1 MPNEISLASLA
12 NGLGNL
18 SPAWGA
24 LMAEAASV
32 CLEDQGHGLS
42 MPLGVDGDVN
52 ERVMT
57 LHRDP
62 VDERARWSHNDA
74 ERATENGAYGVSL
87 LALQELTGLT
97 VLLQSRRGSG
107 FDFWLGPDSGFLF
120 QTGLR
125 LEISG
130 IRRGDEVAIRRR
142 LRSKLRQVER
152 SQLLA
157 PAYVAIVEF
166 SGPTLRVVKR

>member
-12 NGLGNL
+12 KGLGNL
-18 SPAWGA
+18 TAAYGA
-24 LMAEAASV
+24 LIAEAASV

-42 MPLGVDGDVN
+42 MALGIDGDFAAIV
-52 ERVMT
+52 T
-57 LHRDP
+57 LHREP

-74 ERATENGAYGVSL
+74 ERATENGAYGVAL

-107 FDFWLGPDSGFLF
+107 FDFWLGPETGYLF
-120 QTGLR
+120 QEGVR
-125 LEISG
+125 LEVSG
-130 IRRGDEVAIRRR
+130 IRRGDETSIRRR
-142 LRSKLRQVER
+142 LRSKLRQTEQSR
-152 SQLLA
+152 QLA

-166 SGPTLRVVKR
+166 SRPILRVVQR

>member
-12 NGLGNL
+12 KGQGNL
-18 SPAWGA
+18 TPACGA
-24 LMAEAASV
+24 MMAEAAAV

-42 MPLGVDGDVN
+42 VSLSIEGDFTEV
-52 ERVMT
+52 VT
-57 LHRDP
+57 LYREP
-62 VDERARWSHNDA
+62 VDERARWSHNDT

-120 QTGLR
+120 QAGIR
-125 LEISG
+125 LEVSG
-130 IRRGDEVAIRRR
+130 IRRGDETSIRRR
-142 LRSKLRQVER
+142 LRSKIRQTEQ
-152 SQLLA
+152 SQQLA
-157 PAYVAIVEF
+157 PAYVAVVEF
-166 SGPTLRVVKR
+166 SQPVLRVVRR

>member
-12 NGLGNL
+12 KGLGNL
-18 SPAWGA
+18 TPACGA
-24 LMAEAASV
+24 LMAEAAAV
-32 CLEDQGHGLS
+32 CLDDQGHGLS
-42 MPLGVDGDVN
+42 MPLSIDGDFD
-52 ERVMT
+52 EVMT
-57 LHRDP
+57 LRREP

-120 QTGLR
+120 QTGVR
-125 LEISG
+125 LEVSG
-130 IRRGDEVAIRRR
+130 IRRGNEISIRRR
-142 LRSKLRQVER
+142 LRSKLRQTE
-152 SQLLA
+152 QTQHLA
-157 PAYVAIVEF
+157 PVYVAVVEF
-166 SGPTLRVVKR
+166 SRPTVRVVKR